1 MTDLPVSQDESLIS
15 TGAAL
20 VRFQDDTMM
29 GVAIQRKRD
38 VPTVRSEVLAELE
51 AFPEYADRYYYSIP
65 YKTNGCGN
73 HPSGKMCPHCTLVE
87 GASIHAALAIQRSWG
102 NSFSSW
108 SPRDE
113 TSAHIWIDGTFVDYE
128 KNNKWVRPTRF
139 EKGYTRAKDKKW
151 IPLTGER
158 LVKAMNAAGSKAQRN
173 AILAGVPDAL
183 KIMIFTKAKELVV
196 GSVPGERLTV
206 KQLGAIREEFA
217 KFDVSMELLE
227 SKIGKPS
234 DYWEMRDRATLLGVR
249 TALADGAI
257 HAEVF
262 GSTVAKSESV
272 PIQQET
278 REVAKHGPRS
288 DLAEEVTSVN
298 LTDEEVE
305 RKFEE
310 IQAKKLAEAVVEEVT
325 ADQKKEK
332 LAAAVADVVKDVV
345 AADKKE
351 KAETEEDPFEA
362 ELFEED

>member
-65 YKTNGCGN
+65 FKTKKCGN
-73 HPSGKMCPHCTLVE
+73 HPAGKMCPTCTLVE

-108 SPRDE
+108 SPGEE
-113 TSAHIWIDGTFVDYE
+113 TADYIWIDGTFVDYE
-128 KNNKWVRPTRF
+128 KNNKLVRPTRF

-183 KIMIFTKAKELVV
+183 KIMVFTKAKELVV
-196 GSVPGERLTV
+196 GNNPAEALTE
-206 KQLGAIREEFA
+206 KQLGAIRDEFA
-217 KFDVSMELLE
+217 KFEVSMELLE
-227 SKIGKPS
+227 SKLGKPIEA
-234 DYWEMRDRATLLGVR
+234 WAMRDRAILLGIR
-249 TALADGAI
+249 TALADGALRSD
-257 HAEVF
+257 VF
-262 GSTVAKSESV
+262 GSTVAKSESKPV
-272 PIQQET
+272 EADSY
-278 REVAKHGPRS
+278 EGV
-288 DLAEEVTSVN
+288 V

-305 RKFEE
+305 RKFEAMKE
-310 IQAKKLAEAVVEEVT
+310 AVELKKAQKLVDEAEKEKLAKAVVEEVT
-325 ADQKKEK
+325 ADEKKEK
-332 LAAAVADVVKDVV
+332 LAPP
-345 AADKKE
+345 
-351 KAETEEDPFEA
+351 EEDPFEA
-362 ELFEED
+362 KLFEEE